1 MSGKTFLDT
10 NVLIYLYSKDEPQ
23 KKEAAAKAIEACSGP
38 VIISTQV
45 INEFSNILIRKFGL
59 DALDVLPAIEELA
72 AAFDVVTFDLGT
84 QREALRL
91 KARYQFQYY
100 DALIV
105 ATALE
110 NGCDTLLS
118 EDMQH
123 GQKVEK
129 SLRIVS
135 PFR

>member
-1 MSGKTFLDT
+1 
-10 NVLIYLYSKDEPQ
+10 
-23 KKEAAAKAIEACSGP
+23 
-38 VIISTQV
+38 
-45 INEFSNILIRKFGL
+45 
-59 DALDVLPAIEELA
+59 LPAIEELA

-84 QREALRL
+84 QRKALRL

-129 SLRIVS
+129 SLGIVS